1 MHPPRGSR
9 GGRAGR
15 DSREHLAARSLP
27 ALTHISIE
35 SFRLFSVQLSR
46 MSTAPKQVLKCLL
59 RLANELPEGTLTLRK
74 PSIQSPD
81 PTYVKH
87 DPHKLVQKLFPK
99 HKLVHKHASKLKDPS
114 QLTTQELKQII
125 KQVGAESRNSTIAL
139 DEALSA
145 FRTLNEQLAL
155 MRRSSYTTTCLD
167 DDVRVRVEA
176 SSFFN
181 GLANGGARIFSYRI
195 RLHNEGRTAVRLL
208 GRHWVIREKL
218 ESDPMSFTMEVPK
231 GSPGVV
237 GHFPVLEPEGP
248 RKTFEYVSGTLLERA
263 PSGCIEGSFQMMA
276 SEDDRTFD
284 AMVGRFALIS
294 QG

>member
-1 MHPPRGSR
+1 MRASSAGKQGR
-9 GGRAGR
+9 EGRAR
-15 DSREHLAARSLP
+15 LERASRRQEPSRTATTLP
-27 ALTHISIE
+27 NL
-35 SFRLFSVQLSR
+35 RLFSVHLSR

-59 RLANELPEGTLTLRK
+59 RLANELPKGTLTLRK

-167 DDVRVRVEA
+167 HTHHHL
-176 SSFFN
+176 SS
-181 GLANGGARIFSYRI
+181 
-195 RLHNEGRTAVRLL
+195 V
-208 GRHWVIREKL
+208 WL
-218 ESDPMSFTMEVPK
+218 ES
-231 GSPGVV
+231 
-237 GHFPVLEPEGP
+237 
-248 RKTFEYVSGTLLERA
+248 
-263 PSGCIEGSFQMMA
+263 C
-276 SEDDRTFD
+276 
-284 AMVGRFALIS
+284 
-294 QG
+294 